1 VALIIGPV
9 ETFSAPVAQGAVVC
23 GHSQQRH
30 SQGAIR
36 TQRQKLHLLKR
47 RGRPT
52 RDHAHRLRPCKRSA
66 IDPPA
71 PSDPPPANDPP
82 PASEGLVPNGGP
94 GGAWKLEFHDEFSGD
109 SLNPAKWK
117 NEDSTSSPTYGP
129 QGGTAFEPS
138 NVSVSG
144 GHAELAL
151 HPNSPYA
158 GSPHSGA
165 RIDTFGRFS
174 FTYGYLEFRARM
186 PNHDGSWTALWTNAD
201 SHPGPGPDWPANGE
215 FDVAE
220 TLGNARNPLV
230 HVHKGATQGSLED
243 RSWRGGGRTYAD
255 ADTAW
260 HTYAMDWESSRIR
273 FYYDGSLVCT
283 YTPVL
288 DDGWIPDQP
297 HHVIVNMQAFGA
309 DQAPPGADVMRVD
322 YVRVWQR

>member
-1 VALIIGPV
+1 
-9 ETFSAPVAQGAVVC
+9 VAQGAVVC

-66 IDPPA
+66 VDPPA

-165 RIDTFGRFS
+165 RIDTYERFS
-174 FTYGYLEFRARM
+174 FTYGYLEFRAKM
-186 PNHDGSWTALWTNAD
+186 PTYDDSWAALWTNAD
-201 SHPGPGPDWPANGE
+201 SHPGAGPDWPANGE

-230 HVHKGATQGSLED
+230 HVHKGATQGSLDD
-243 RSWRGGGRTYAD
+243 RSWRGGGRTYGD
-255 ADTAW
+255 ANTAW
-260 HTYAMDWESSRIR
+260 HTYAMDWEQDRIR
-273 FYYDGSLVCT
+273 FYYDGTLVCT
-283 YTPVL
+283 YTSVL
-288 DDGWIPDQP
+288 DDGWIPNQP
-297 HHVIVNMQAFGA
+297 HHVILYLEALGA
-309 DQAPPGADVMRVD
+309 AQAPPADDVMQVD